1 MLGGK
6 AAREEKRG
14 GWGAWGGWVQTVLQ
28 DDASSCR
35 VARCVCVCVSPVG
48 RGVPRESVCV
58 RTLTDEAAAVFPGG
72 CIVHVVVCCAG
83 MNGSAVR
90 SAADGHW
97 RNPPSPPGAS
107 RLRREG
113 TTSNI

>member
-35 VARCVCVCVSPVG
+35 VARCVCVCVCRLWVG
-48 RGVPRESVCV
+48 ACRASQCVCG
-58 RTLTDEAAAVFPGG
+58 RSQMRPQQSFQAVAL
-72 CIVHVVVCCAG
+72 C
-83 MNGSAVR
+83 MWSYAV
-90 SAADGHW
+90 
-97 RNPPSPPGAS
+97 
-107 RLRREG
+107 LV
-113 TTSNI
+113 